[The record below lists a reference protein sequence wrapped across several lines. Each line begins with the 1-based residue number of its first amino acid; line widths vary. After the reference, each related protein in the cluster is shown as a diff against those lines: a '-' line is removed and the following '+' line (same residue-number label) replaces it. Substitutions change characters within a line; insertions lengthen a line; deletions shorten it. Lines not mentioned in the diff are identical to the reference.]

1 MLKYPILLPIA
12 LMLFLALLTFWI
24 NQTVQEQGLSISRL
38 NRHDPDYM
46 LHNFVSTRTN
56 ATGNTKYVLAAIEM
70 RHFPDNDYT
79 ELKRPRFTQ
88 FGLDKPYTQIYGQRG
103 KISANGKLVEFNK
116 QVKVI
121 RQGTAEKGEMQLH
134 TERLT
139 MEPDTEVA
147 YTDLPVKIY
156 QKPATVITGTG
167 LRFDNKAQTTQLF
180 NRVHVH
186 YERAPDAAKAAP
198 PAKPAEK
205 TGNRKEIG
213 NRKGR

>member
-1 MLKYPILLPIA
+1 MLKHPILLPIA

-24 NQTVQEQGLSISRL
+24 NQTVQEEGLSISRL

-103 KISANGKLVEFNK
+103 KISANGKLIEFNK

-134 TERLT
+134 TEQLT

-186 YERAPDAAKAAP
+186 YERAPDAANAAT